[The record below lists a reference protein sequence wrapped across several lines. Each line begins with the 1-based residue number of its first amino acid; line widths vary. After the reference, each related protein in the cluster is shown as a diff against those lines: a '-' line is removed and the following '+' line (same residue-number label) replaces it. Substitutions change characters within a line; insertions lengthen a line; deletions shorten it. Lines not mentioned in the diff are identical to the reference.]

1 MESEVDVSLMDEE
14 SQKIDYEKEDA
25 DEDWDDDYEE
35 DDTWNDL
42 DDEKIGQRFV
52 NFAINDNPNDLD
64 WVLLRWQKVGSRK
77 MGEFILTNCSSCGTH
92 LDFSMPQYL

>member
-35 DDTWNDL
+35 DD
-42 DDEKIGQRFV
+42 R
-52 NFAINDNPNDLD
+52 
-64 WVLLRWQKVGSRK
+64 
-77 MGEFILTNCSSCGTH
+77 MIL
-92 LDFSMPQYL
+92 MMRR